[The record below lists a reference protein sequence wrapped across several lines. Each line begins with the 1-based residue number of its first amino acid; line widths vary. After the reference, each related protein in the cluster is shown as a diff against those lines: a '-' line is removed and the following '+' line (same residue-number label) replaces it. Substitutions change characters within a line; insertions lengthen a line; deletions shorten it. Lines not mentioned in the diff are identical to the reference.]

1 MERDVTG
8 EVAVRTA
15 STIKKL
21 RERFAS
27 RVPYGPMREYLTA
40 TEQRKQKQNMDPT
53 TRAKLE
59 QSMSPEQW
67 SSLMKELYGW

>member
-15 STIKKL
+15 STIKRL

-40 TEQRKQKQNMDPT
+40 PEQRKQLQDMDSKT
-53 TRAKLE
+53 KIELQ
-59 QSMSPEQW
+59 QSMTPEQW

>member
-15 STIKKL
+15 STIKRL
-21 RERFAS
+21 RTRFAS

-40 TEQRKQKQNMDPT
+40 PEQRKQLQDMDSKT
-53 TRAKLE
+53 KIELQ
-59 QSMSPEQW
+59 QSMTPEQW